1 MVVGRDGV
9 DAFVARPGAE
19 WPGGLGGD
27 SPFQRWCKAVRAVD
41 WNRVL
46 LEARGNHMLEGHTS
60 PDELICGACVM
71 AVLVK
76 ADL

>member
-1 MVVGRDGV
+1 MVCSRDGV
-9 DAFVARPGAE
+9 DAFVARPGA
-19 WPGGLGGD
+19 WLPGLGD
-27 SPFQRWCKAVRAVD
+27 SPFERWCKAVRAVD

-76 ADL
+76 RDL